1 MRIAKVLLFSAFAGL
16 GLPAA
21 RADVQPH
28 PLFADHMVL
37 QRGIQVPVFGSAA
50 PGERVTVTLAG
61 PATAGQP
68 AAIVATAA
76 ADDKGRWLVKFP
88 PQQAGTGRA
97 LTVKGDKNTVSVTD
111 VAVGDVWVCGGQSN
125 MQWEMWRLTKDDQG
139 KKVSAAANN
148 PNVRLFTVPHRP
160 SETPL
165 PSLTPRTQKRDDHK
179 AEYGK
184 WEPATP
190 DSVLEFSAVGF
201 YFGRDLQK
209 SLGVPIGLIACN
221 VGGTPAEA
229 WTSRESLEAVP
240 ELRHYITALD
250 KRLNT
255 FTDAKAEEDYKKA
268 LEKYEA
274 DAEKAKKEGKQPPRK
289 PQKAS
294 RVDQNT
300 PASLYNGMLYSI
312 MPYAIGGAIWYQGES
327 NANRAAEYYTL
338 YRTMIQD
345 WRRHWGY
352 EFPFLAAQ
360 LAPYRGN
367 QGPAG
372 VDYAEVRDALFQA
385 TRTLPRVGV
394 AVITDV
400 GDETDIHPQR
410 KEPVGARLALAA
422 RAIAYGDRVEFSGP
436 VYKSL
441 TVSGNKGVVAF
452 HHVGGGLVCKG
463 DELHGFTVCGDDGKF
478 RPAKA
483 KIVGET
489 VEVTCDEVPKPVAVR
504 FGWVNFAKP
513 ELNFFNQAG
522 LPAVPF
528 RTDNIPLTTLPKDK
542 K

>member
-1 MRIAKVLLFSAFAGL
+1 
-16 GLPAA
+16 
-21 RADVQPH
+21 
-28 PLFADHMVL
+28 
-37 QRGIQVPVFGSAA
+37 
-50 PGERVTVTLAG
+50 
-61 PATAGQP
+61 
-68 AAIVATAA
+68 
-76 ADDKGRWLVKFP
+76 
-88 PQQAGTGRA
+88 

-111 VAVGDVWVCGGQSN
+111 VAVGEVWVCGGQSN

-139 KKVSAAANN
+139 KKVSATANN

-160 SETPL
+160 SEIPL
-165 PSLTPRTQKRDDHK
+165 PTLTPRTQKRDDHN

-184 WEPATP
+184 WQPATP

-209 SLGVPIGLIACN
+209 ALGVPIGLIACN

-240 ELRHYITALD
+240 ELRHYIATLD

-255 FTDAKAEEDYKKA
+255 FTDAKAEADYKKA

-274 DAEKAKKEGKQPPRK
+274 DAEKAKQEGKQPPRK

-300 PASLYNGMLYSI
+300 PTSLYNGMLNSI

-352 EFPFLAAQ
+352 EFPFIAAQ

-367 QGPAG
+367 QGSAG

-385 TRTLPRVGV
+385 TRTLPRVGI

-400 GDETDIHPQR
+400 GDEADIHPQR

-436 VYKSL
+436 VFKSL

-452 HHVGGGLVCKG
+452 HHANGGLVCKG
-463 DELHGFTVCGDDGKF
+463 DELHGFTVCGEDGKF

-489 VEVTCDEVPKPVAVR
+489 VEVTSDEVPKLVAVR

-513 ELNFFNQAG
+513 ELNLFNQAG

-528 RTDNIPLTTLPKDK
+528 RTDNFPLTTLPKEK